1 MFATLNQLKAELQI
15 SGTSQDDRLTL
26 LLAAA
31 SSAIEAY
38 CGRPFARATL
48 TEHISPR
55 GRQEV
60 NLSLYPIVS
69 VGSVTLGAVSSN
81 DNQGA
86 MPITDYQIDSEAGQL
101 WRNGGWT
108 WAALTLHDITQ
119 DPDPNMADRNLIV
132 SYTAGYVLPGS
143 EGANLP
149 AALQY
154 AAVRVAATMYA
165 RPAGYKTERTPG
177 GYSYEVF
184 ELGGMGFLADVQ
196 ALLEPYKARRT

>member
-1 MFATLNQLKAELQI
+1 MFATLDQLKAELQI
-15 SGTSQDDRLTL
+15 TGTSQNDRLSL

-38 CGRPFARATL
+38 CARPFARATL

-55 GRQEV
+55 GRQVV

-69 VGSVTLGAVSSN
+69 VSSVTLGAVSSN

-108 WAALTLHDITQ
+108 WAALTLPDITQ

-132 SYTAGYVLPGS
+132 SYTAGYILPGS
-143 EGANLP
+143 PGANLP

-154 AAVRVAATMYA
+154 AAVRVAATMYS
-165 RPAGYKTERTPG
+165 RPAGFKSERTPG
-177 GYSYEVF
+177 GYSYDV
-184 ELGGMGFLADVQ
+184 GDMSSIGFLGDV
-196 ALLEPYKARRT
+196 ASLLDPYRAQNT